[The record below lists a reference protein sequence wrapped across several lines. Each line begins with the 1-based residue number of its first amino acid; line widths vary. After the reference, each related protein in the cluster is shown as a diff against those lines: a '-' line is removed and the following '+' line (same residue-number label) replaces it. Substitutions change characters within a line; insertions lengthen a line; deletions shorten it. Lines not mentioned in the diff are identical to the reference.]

1 MSETRIEFRCSEKE
15 RKRVNEKAKKAKL
28 TPGQYLLSQA
38 IYQRGRGRSGL
49 KAKERES
56 LCRICTCLNKIS
68 DGIKKEEN
76 RNQIIEECKALCQYS
91 K

>member
-1 MSETRIEFRCSEKE
+1 MSETRIDFRCSEKE
-15 RKRVNEKAKKAKL
+15 RKMVEERAKKAKL
-28 TPGQYLLSQA
+28 TKGRYLLSQA
-38 IYQRGRGRSGL
+38 IYQRGKGRSGL

-56 LCRICTCLNKIS
+56 FCRICTCLNKIS

-76 RNQIIEECKALCQYS
+76 RNQIIEECKELCRYS